1 MNTFSKQR
9 TTSLLT
15 GLYSQLVF
23 QSLKFLKNH
32 KKKQTQKH
40 DFQAHNYATN
50 FLFFFFF
57 FEIIWHRYFSLSHFT
72 QVCEKYL
79 K

>member
-32 KKKQTQKH
+32 KKNKLKNMIFKHITTQLI
-40 DFQAHNYATN
+40 FYFFSS
-50 FLFFFFF
+50 FLKSFGIGIFHSV
-57 FEIIWHRYFSLSHFT
+57 ISHK
-72 QVCEKYL
+72 CAKNI
-79 K
+79 